1 VWSPDGTR
9 IAFQSVRGENYDV
22 EVIGTDGRQRVRL
35 TDDAMYDGSHD
46 WSRDGTQVT
55 FISGRDGHDAVYSIG
70 VTGGPA
76 RRLTSEPSLDP
87 RWSRR

>member
-1 VWSPDGTR
+1 
-9 IAFQSVRGENYDV
+9 
-22 EVIGTDGRQRVRL
+22 
-35 TDDAMYDGSHD
+35 MYDGSHD